1 MKNERAK
8 RIKEL
13 VEQSGKSYQ
22 ELSNVTGVAKS
33 SLQRYASGVTTKIP
47 LDVID
52 KLEKTFDVPRGY
64 IMGWEKDDKKE
75 KPTAQG
81 DGLTENQRI
90 LMEFAKNVPDDK
102 AEMVLRVIRSIV
114 EAD

>member
-13 VEQSGKSYQ
+13 VEQSGKTYQ
-22 ELSNVTGVAKS
+22 ELANITGVTKS

-64 IMGWEKDDKKE
+64 IMGWEEDGKKE
-75 KPTAQG
+75 KPTAQD
-81 DGLTENQRI
+81 DGLTEEMQELI
-90 LMEFAKNVPDDK
+90 EQIKKLPGDKVQVLLQVAKS
-102 AEMVLRVIRSIV
+102 IR
-114 EAD
+114 

>member
-1 MKNERAK
+1 MKNERAM

-13 VEQSGKSYQ
+13 VEQSGKTYQ
-22 ELSNVTGVAKS
+22 ELANITGVTKS

-64 IMGWEKDDKKE
+64 IMGWEDADKKE

-81 DGLTENQRI
+81 DGLTEEMQELI
-90 LMEFAKNVPDDK
+90 EQIKKLPGDKVQVLLQVAK
-102 AEMVLRVIRSIV
+102 SIT
-114 EAD
+114 